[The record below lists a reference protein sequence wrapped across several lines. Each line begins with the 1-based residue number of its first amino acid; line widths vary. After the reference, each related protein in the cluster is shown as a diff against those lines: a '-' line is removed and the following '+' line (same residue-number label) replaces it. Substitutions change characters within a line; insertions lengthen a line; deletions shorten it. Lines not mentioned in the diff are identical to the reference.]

1 MNTKKVAALGAGAL
15 LVATGLAAPTVT
27 AAGAERGTM
36 SRYSNCTE
44 LNRDFKHGVSDRR
57 MTKRQWIRKGATAQG
72 RLQAQA
78 LPCCEVVHGPRQ
90 GPHRLREVRARV
102 LRRPGLM
109 AAVSGLVLASTI
121 LAGCAKQSSLTIA
134 LSDDRVGVGDE
145 VVVRGALTESSPG
158 VPISVESREAGTD
171 DAFVA
176 VGASTATDE
185 SGSYVLR
192 FQLSKTGTFEIQTVA
207 APPEGDEVASQ
218 ASELTVL
225 TPTAVRITQ
234 GPEREIDAAE
244 IVVIK
249 GIVRPAKERRTVVLQ
264 ESTGG
269 VGWRETGVKDKT
281 DSQGRFRL
289 TVKPRSTGALTWRVF
304 VQESASGAEGASA
317 IVRTQVVDYKTAG
330 AQVLEVHRK
339 LQRCIPSDG
348 CTPIRRHS
356 DRHAP
361 EQGRRGERS

>member
-1 MNTKKVAALGAGAL
+1 
-15 LVATGLAAPTVT
+15 
-27 AAGAERGTM
+27 
-36 SRYSNCTE
+36 
-44 LNRDFKHGVSDRR
+44 
-57 MTKRQWIRKGATAQG
+57 
-72 RLQAQA
+72 
-78 LPCCEVVHGPRQ
+78 
-90 GPHRLREVRARV
+90 
-102 LRRPGLM
+102 M

-121 LAGCAKQSSLTIA
+121 LAGCAEQSSLTIA

-330 AQVLEVHRK
+330 AQYLK
-339 LQRCIPSDG
+339 CIESYNAAYRQMDALRYGDTLIDTPQNKVVGANAADQAEWAVGCFQDFSWPPSIEDDIADLTDIVARDAQYFRDFANPSGEAGMFTAYSDWVQAQGVGPLADG
-348 CTPIRRHS
+348 IR
-356 DRHAP
+356 ATLGLP
-361 EQGRRGERS
+361 PRG